1 MTSLAAIEDLPPWL
15 PHPNLAYPMH
25 LVRPPIPLR
34 DSSLPIILQLAID
47 PEDLRGIKNNL
58 FSFLPIVFLLSGLA
72 LDKGSQKKKTR
83 DPEDQASKMCPSGGY
98 RVQISQSGSGA
109 PALSSSEGLSN
120 CAHQ

>member
-34 DSSLPIILQLAID
+34 DSSLPIILQLAIG

-72 LDKGSQKKKTR
+72 LDKGSQKNEILKTKH
-83 DPEDQASKMCPSGGY
+83 PKC
-98 RVQISQSGSGA
+98 A
-109 PALSSSEGLSN
+109 PVEAVECKYLSLVLEPQHYP
-120 CAHQ
+120 HQRG